1 MTTKAKSAT
10 GGKSPGGTPSV
21 AYWSLLERFPLR
33 PLGTAKELAMAIR
46 VIDDLIDRHHLD
58 AWEQAYLDVLSNL
71 VSTAEEQKYPITA
84 ASDGDTFR
92 VLCEEQGITQRDA
105 AAAMGIA
112 NSTLSAVIHGKRR
125 FTRGHIRR
133 LSEYF
138 KVPVGTF
145 AE

>member
-1 MTTKAKSAT
+1 MTTKAKPAT

-33 PLGTAKELAMAIR
+33 PLGTAKELAMAIQ

-71 VSTAEEQKYPITA
+71 VSTAEEQQYPITA

-92 VLCEEQGITQRDA
+92 VLCEEK
-105 AAAMGIA
+105 GIA
-112 NSTLSAVIHGKRR
+112 NSTLSSVIHGKRR
-125 FTRGHIRR
+125 FTRGHIRQM
-133 LSEYF
+133 SEYF
-138 KVPVGTF
+138 KVPAGTF